1 MADEVVSRRIATAA
15 RVAEYGCRKRNG
27 HFRGARVER
36 CNREGHRLLAGLPW
50 CGRGTLP
57 RMTAWGSSA
66 DVPRVLADGEGR
78 RSGPWRLRDDFQD
91 RWKVLGCQQISGVAG
106 QRGTL
111 LARGTCVGEWGVMPP
126 CVADGTVL
134 CRIATPAAEAQDA
147 PAWLWRGCVAARH
160 LNGCGVR
167 VPDAGHSLGTCLQ
180 LLSLTPEPSRPS
192 LPTPCSPARDQAG

>member
-1 MADEVVSRRIATAA
+1 MVWAWNVAEDDSLGIQCRCATSSCRRGRTAVRSVTAAERVTDSSLPPTHRGSQVRGGCGTIFRIAGRFWDVSRSRVLRGRGEHHW
-15 RVAEYGCRKRNG
+15 RVA
-27 HFRGARVER
+27 H
-36 CNREGHRLLAGLPW
+36 
-50 CGRGTLP
+50 
-57 RMTAWGSSA
+57 
-66 DVPRVLADGEGR
+66 VLV
-78 RSGPWRLRDDFQD
+78 SG
-91 RWKVLGCQQISGVAG
+91 
-106 QRGTL
+106 
-111 LARGTCVGEWGVMPP
+111 GVMPP